1 MSMKRKPKL
10 WTVSSVLRKNNAMT
24 NIFFKSHLPAH
35 DALRQKVDEYYRQN
49 ETSCLKSLIAGI
61 NLTDEK
67 QKAIEARA
75 RELVMQIRQQEKH
88 IKGVDALM
96 QQYDLST
103 EEGIA
108 LMCLAEALLRI
119 PDKATA
125 DQLIKDK
132 VADLDFEQY
141 LGQSHSTFVNATTWG
156 LLLTGKI
163 MHESELPG
171 QKLSQSLKKLL
182 EKSSAPLIRRLIN
195 QAMKVMAKQF
205 VIGRNIE
212 EALVRSE
219 KGIKKGY
226 RYSFDMLGEAARTLK
241 DAERYF
247 QSYQKAIFAIGKN
260 KLSTDITQNPGIS
273 VKLSAL
279 HPRYEYTQQESVV
292 PVLAD
297 KLKQLCLLA
306 KKFNLGL
313 TIDAEEADRLDI
325 SLDIFERVYRDPELG
340 DWDGLGLAV
349 QSYQKR
355 AFYVIDWLVA
365 LYQSVGR
372 RICLRLIKGAY
383 WDYEIK
389 DTQVRGLKDYPVFT
403 RKAATDVSFLA
414 CANKLSQLDSQ
425 IFYCQFG
432 THNAYSVAAIMEM
445 MGARRDYEFQCLKG
459 MGNTLYDQILA
470 DKNAGLSCRIY
481 APVGEHED
489 LLPYLVRRLL
499 ENGANTSF
507 VNRIHDRQAN
517 MEALIQSPLEII
529 KKYEYTAHPKIPL
542 PINLYG
548 NFRRNSQG
556 LDFSSE
562 PERRELAE
570 SCKKYFKHYWDFS
583 RGREKQEIKNPA
595 NHADR
600 VGAVSF
606 VSEDLIE
613 NALTEAF
620 HAQFSW
626 NQSGVENRA
635 AILGKIADLLEAE
648 RDELMVMLVREGG
661 KTFFDALGEVRE
673 AADFC
678 RYYAAQAKKQLTPK
692 ILTGPTGEHNELQ
705 MHGRGAVFCISPW
718 NFPLAIFTGQIV
730 AALVSGN
737 TVLAKP
743 AEQTPLIA
751 FRAVQLMHQAGVP
764 KAVLHLLPGEGSR
777 IGKKVISDKR
787 IKAVMFTGSTETAQI
802 INRQIAARDAEI
814 IPFIAETGGQN
825 AMIADSTALPEQM
838 LVDVMTSAFGSAGQ
852 RCSALR
858 VLFLQEEIAGRFIE
872 ILKGAMAQLVV
883 DDPRYLSTDVGPV
896 IDEDAKAMLN
906 AHIKKI
912 SQQGKFISQAK
923 LNLTSGTFVA
933 PTAVEISHLSL
944 LQQEIFGP
952 VLHIIRYKKN
962 ALNHVIGQINATG
975 YGLTLGIQTRIQS
988 FADEIQQRIRAGNCY
1003 VNRNMIGAVVGV
1015 QPFGG
1020 EGLSGT
1026 GPKAGGPHYL
1036 TRLCVERTY
1045 AINTTASGGNA
1056 SLMALGGDE

>member
-1 MSMKRKPKL
+1 
-10 WTVSSVLRKNNAMT
+10 MT
-24 NIFFKSHLPAH
+24 NIFFKSNLPAH
-35 DALRQKVDEYYRQN
+35 NSLRQKIDEYYRQN
-49 ETSCLKSLIAGI
+49 ETYCLKNLITHLKFGE
-61 NLTDEK
+61 EK
-67 QKAIEARA
+67 QKAIESRA
-75 RELVMQIRQQEKH
+75 RKLVTQIRQQEKH

-119 PDKATA
+119 PDNATA

-132 VADLDFEQY
+132 VADLNFEQY

-163 MHESELPG
+163 MHENELPS
-171 QKLSQSLKKLL
+171 QTLSQTLKKLL

-212 EALVRSE
+212 EALIRSQ
-219 KGIKKGY
+219 KGASKGY
-226 RYSFDMLGEAARTLK
+226 TYSFDMLGEAARTLK

-247 QSYQKAIFAIGKN
+247 ESYKRAIFAVGKN
-260 KLSTDITQNPGIS
+260 QSGADITKNPGIS

-279 HPRYEYTQQESVV
+279 HPRYEFTQQEIVV
-292 PVLAD
+292 PFLVG
-297 KLKQLCLLA
+297 KLKELCLLA
-306 KKFNLGL
+306 KKFNIGL

-325 SLDIFERVYRDPELG
+325 SLDIFERVYRDPDLDNWNG
-340 DWDGLGLAV
+340 FGLAL

-355 AFYVIDWLVA
+355 AFYVIDWLVE

-414 CANKLSQLDSQ
+414 CANKLAQLDSQ

-432 THNAYSVAAIMEM
+432 THNAYSVAAIIEM
-445 MGARRDYEFQCLKG
+445 MGARNDYEFQCLKG
-459 MGNTLYDQILA
+459 MGGALYDQILA
-470 DKNAGLSCRIY
+470 DKNAGFSCRMY

-507 VNRIHDRQAN
+507 VNRIFDRQAN
-517 MEALIQSPLEII
+517 IEELIQNPLEII
-529 KKYEYTAHPKIPL
+529 KKYEYTTHPKIPL
-542 PINLYG
+542 PINLYAP
-548 NFRRNSQG
+548 FRRNSQG
-556 LDFSSE
+556 LDFSDYL
-562 PERRELAE
+562 ERGLLQKNVE
-570 SCKKYFKHYWDFS
+570 KFFTHYWDFS
-583 RGREKQEIKNPA
+583 HASEKKHEILNPA
-595 NHADR
+595 NHQDR
-600 VGAVSF
+600 VGAVNF
-606 VSEDLIE
+606 VSEQEIE
-613 NALTEAF
+613 NALSEASRS
-620 HAQFSW
+620 QFSW
-626 NQSGVENRA
+626 DQLGAEKRA
-635 AILGKIADLLEAE
+635 AILEKIADSFETA
-648 RDELMVMLVREGG
+648 RDELIALLVREAG

-678 RYYAAQAKKQLTPK
+678 RYYAEQAKKQLITK
-692 ILTGPTGEHNELQ
+692 ILPGPTGEHNELQ
-705 MHGRGAVFCISPW
+705 MHGRGVVFCISPW

-743 AEQTPLIA
+743 AEQTSLIA
-751 FRAVQLMHQAGVP
+751 FRAIQLMHQAGVP
-764 KAVLHLLPGEGSR
+764 KEVLHLLPGEGSR
-777 IGKKVISDKR
+777 IGRKVISDKR
-787 IKAVMFTGSTETAQI
+787 IKAVMLTGSTETAQI
-802 INRQIAARDAEI
+802 INRQIAVRDGEI
-814 IPFIAETGGQN
+814 IPLIAETGGQN

-838 LVDVMTSAFGSAGQ
+838 LVDVMSSAFGSAGQ

-858 VLFLQEEIAGRFIE
+858 VLFLQEEIAERFIE
-872 ILKGAMAQLVV
+872 ILKGAMAQLII
-883 DDPRYLSTDVGPV
+883 DDPKYLSTDIGPV
-896 IDEDAKAMLN
+896 IDEEAKEKLE

-912 SQQGKFISQAK
+912 STQGNLISQAK
-923 LNLTSGTFVA
+923 LNSGNGTFVA
-933 PTAVEISHLSL
+933 PTAVEISDLSL
-944 LQQEIFGP
+944 LKQEIFGP

-962 ALNHVIGQINATG
+962 ELNAIIDQINATG
-975 YGLTLGIQTRIQS
+975 FGLTLGVQTRIKS
-988 FADEIQQRIRAGNCY
+988 FADEIQQRIHAGNCY

-1036 TRLCVERTY
+1036 ARLCVERAYT
-1045 AINTTASGGNA
+1045 INTTASGGNA
-1056 SLMALGGDE
+1056 SLMALSGSE